1 MKLSCHNLTRKFGDT
16 TALNGVNLCL
26 DEPKIY
32 GLLGRNGAGKTT
44 LLRLITNYIQPTE
57 GTITLDEQNVWE
69 NEKAQHQIFL
79 VTETSYFAEMNA
91 HKLIQLMSEI
101 YPSFDKQQC
110 LDYAKRFEL
119 DLNKKYTALSTGYK
133 SVLRAVLSLSVHTPF
148 LFLDEP
154 TLGMDAFH
162 RELFYKLLIE
172 SYSESPSCIL
182 LSTHLISEVEGLL
195 ENVIILDHGKVL
207 IDACIEA
214 YPSFVSIV
222 ESDIRRIRGR
232 FLPTALSHAAPF
244 GITVAVMISV
254 FSLLAPF
261 GVEQRQTTM
270 YMLLI
275 LISMGAVIKSCIP
288 LTWLRAFVCVTMVG
302 GTFFALAILP
312 SLFEITA
319 ITIPMATAVLI
330 GAAACLVEILILEQV
345 RKTMVK

>member
-57 GTITLDEQNVWE
+57 GSITLDKQNVWE

-207 IDACIEA
+207 ID
-214 YPSFVSIV
+214 
-222 ESDIRRIRGR
+222 ES
-232 FLPTALSHAAPF
+232 SEQ
-244 GITVAVMISV
+244 
-254 FSLLAPF
+254 LLAQ
-261 GVEQRQTTM
+261 GYCVSGR
-270 YMLLI
+270 
-275 LISMGAVIKSCIP
+275 ISDVDDYCSGKNVIGSS
-288 LTWLRAFVCVTMVG
+288 VVG
-302 GTFFALAILP
+302 GLKT
-312 SLFEITA
+312 
-319 ITIPMATAVLI
+319 TAVL
-330 GAAACLVEILILEQV
+330 GEREQV
-345 RKTMVK
+345 PDTLEVTGLSLQQLFVQLVGSENPS

>member
-57 GTITLDEQNVWE
+57 GIITLDEQNVWE

-91 HKLIQLMSEI
+91 NNLIQLMSEI

-207 IDACIEA
+207 ID
-214 YPSFVSIV
+214 
-222 ESDIRRIRGR
+222 ES
-232 FLPTALSHAAPF
+232 SEQ
-244 GITVAVMISV
+244 
-254 FSLLAPF
+254 LLAQ
-261 GVEQRQTTM
+261 GYCVSGR
-270 YMLLI
+270 
-275 LISMGAVIKSCIP
+275 ISDVDDYCSGKNIIGSSV
-288 LTWLRAFVCVTMVG
+288 VG
-302 GTFFALAILP
+302 GLKT
-312 SLFEITA
+312 
-319 ITIPMATAVLI
+319 TAVL
-330 GAAACLVEILILEQV
+330 GEREQV
-345 RKTMVK
+345 PDTLEVTGLSLQQLFVQLVGSENPS

>member
-207 IDACIEA
+207 ID
-214 YPSFVSIV
+214 
-222 ESDIRRIRGR
+222 ES
-232 FLPTALSHAAPF
+232 SEQ
-244 GITVAVMISV
+244 
-254 FSLLAPF
+254 LLAQ
-261 GVEQRQTTM
+261 GYCVSGR
-270 YMLLI
+270 
-275 LISMGAVIKSCIP
+275 ISDVDDYCSGKNVIGSS
-288 LTWLRAFVCVTMVG
+288 VVG
-302 GTFFALAILP
+302 GLKTTAILGERNNVPDTLDVTGLSLQQLFVQLVGSEALA
-312 SLFEITA
+312 
-319 ITIPMATAVLI
+319 
-330 GAAACLVEILILEQV
+330 
-345 RKTMVK
+345 

>member
-207 IDACIEA
+207 ID
-214 YPSFVSIV
+214 
-222 ESDIRRIRGR
+222 ES
-232 FLPTALSHAAPF
+232 SEQ
-244 GITVAVMISV
+244 
-254 FSLLAPF
+254 LLAQ
-261 GVEQRQTTM
+261 GYCVSGR
-270 YMLLI
+270 
-275 LISMGAVIKSCIP
+275 ISDVDDYCSGKNIIGSSV
-288 LTWLRAFVCVTMVG
+288 VG
-302 GTFFALAILP
+302 GLKT
-312 SLFEITA
+312 
-319 ITIPMATAVLI
+319 TAVL
-330 GAAACLVEILILEQV
+330 GEREQV
-345 RKTMVK
+345 PDTLEVTGLSLQQLFVQLVGSENPS

>member
-16 TALNGVNLCL
+16 TALNRVNLCL

-57 GTITLDEQNVWE
+57 GSITLDEQNVWE

-207 IDACIEA
+207 ID
-214 YPSFVSIV
+214 
-222 ESDIRRIRGR
+222 ES
-232 FLPTALSHAAPF
+232 SEQ
-244 GITVAVMISV
+244 
-254 FSLLAPF
+254 LLAQ
-261 GVEQRQTTM
+261 GYCVSGR
-270 YMLLI
+270 
-275 LISMGAVIKSCIP
+275 ISDVDDYCSGKNVIGSS
-288 LTWLRAFVCVTMVG
+288 VVG
-302 GTFFALAILP
+302 GLKT
-312 SLFEITA
+312 
-319 ITIPMATAVLI
+319 TAVL
-330 GAAACLVEILILEQV
+330 GEREQV
-345 RKTMVK
+345 PDTLEVTGLSLQQLFVQLVGSENPS

>member
-44 LLRLITNYIQPTE
+44 LLRLIANYIQPTE

-207 IDACIEA
+207 ID
-214 YPSFVSIV
+214 
-222 ESDIRRIRGR
+222 ES
-232 FLPTALSHAAPF
+232 SEQ
-244 GITVAVMISV
+244 
-254 FSLLAPF
+254 LLAQ
-261 GVEQRQTTM
+261 GYCVSGR
-270 YMLLI
+270 
-275 LISMGAVIKSCIP
+275 ISDVDDYCSGKNVIGSS
-288 LTWLRAFVCVTMVG
+288 VVG
-302 GTFFALAILP
+302 GLKT
-312 SLFEITA
+312 
-319 ITIPMATAVLI
+319 TAVL
-330 GAAACLVEILILEQV
+330 GEREQV
-345 RKTMVK
+345 PDTLEVTGLSLQQLFVQLVGSENPS

>member
-119 DLNKKYTALSTGYK
+119 DLNKKYTSLSTGYK

-207 IDACIEA
+207 ID
-214 YPSFVSIV
+214 
-222 ESDIRRIRGR
+222 ES
-232 FLPTALSHAAPF
+232 SEQ
-244 GITVAVMISV
+244 
-254 FSLLAPF
+254 LLAQ
-261 GVEQRQTTM
+261 GYCVSGR
-270 YMLLI
+270 
-275 LISMGAVIKSCIP
+275 ISDVDDYCSGKNVIGSS
-288 LTWLRAFVCVTMVG
+288 VVG
-302 GTFFALAILP
+302 GLKT
-312 SLFEITA
+312 
-319 ITIPMATAVLI
+319 TAVL
-330 GAAACLVEILILEQV
+330 GEREQV
-345 RKTMVK
+345 PDTLEVTGLSLQQLFVQLVGSENPS

>member
-44 LLRLITNYIQPTE
+44 LLRLITNYIQPTD
-57 GTITLDEQNVWE
+57 GSITLDEQNVWE

-79 VTETSYFAEMNA
+79 VTETSYCAEMNA
-91 HKLIQLMSEI
+91 NNLIQLMSEI

-207 IDACIEA
+207 ID
-214 YPSFVSIV
+214 
-222 ESDIRRIRGR
+222 ES
-232 FLPTALSHAAPF
+232 SEQ
-244 GITVAVMISV
+244 
-254 FSLLAPF
+254 LLAQ
-261 GVEQRQTTM
+261 GYCVSGR
-270 YMLLI
+270 
-275 LISMGAVIKSCIP
+275 ISDVDDYCSGKNVIGSS
-288 LTWLRAFVCVTMVG
+288 VVG
-302 GTFFALAILP
+302 GLKT
-312 SLFEITA
+312 
-319 ITIPMATAVLI
+319 TAVL
-330 GAAACLVEILILEQV
+330 GEREQV
-345 RKTMVK
+345 PDTLDVTGLSLQQLFVQLVGSENPS

>member
-26 DEPKIY
+26 DKPKIY

-44 LLRLITNYIQPTE
+44 LLRLITNYIQPTD
-57 GTITLDEQNVWE
+57 GSITLDEQNVWE

-91 HKLIQLMSEI
+91 NNLIQLMSEI

-207 IDACIEA
+207 ID
-214 YPSFVSIV
+214 
-222 ESDIRRIRGR
+222 ES
-232 FLPTALSHAAPF
+232 SEQ
-244 GITVAVMISV
+244 
-254 FSLLAPF
+254 LLAQ
-261 GVEQRQTTM
+261 GYCVSGR
-270 YMLLI
+270 
-275 LISMGAVIKSCIP
+275 ISDVDDYCSGKNVIGSS
-288 LTWLRAFVCVTMVG
+288 VVG
-302 GTFFALAILP
+302 GLKT
-312 SLFEITA
+312 
-319 ITIPMATAVLI
+319 TAVL
-330 GAAACLVEILILEQV
+330 GEREQV
-345 RKTMVK
+345 PDTLEVTGLSLQQLFVQLVGSENPS

>member
-16 TALNGVNLCL
+16 TALNRVNLCL

-207 IDACIEA
+207 ID
-214 YPSFVSIV
+214 
-222 ESDIRRIRGR
+222 ES
-232 FLPTALSHAAPF
+232 SEQ
-244 GITVAVMISV
+244 
-254 FSLLAPF
+254 LLAQ
-261 GVEQRQTTM
+261 GYCVSGR
-270 YMLLI
+270 
-275 LISMGAVIKSCIP
+275 ISDVDDYCSGKNVIGSS
-288 LTWLRAFVCVTMVG
+288 VVG
-302 GTFFALAILP
+302 GLKT
-312 SLFEITA
+312 
-319 ITIPMATAVLI
+319 TAVL
-330 GAAACLVEILILEQV
+330 GEREQV
-345 RKTMVK
+345 PDTLEITGLSLQQLFVQLVGSENPS

>member
-154 TLGMDAFH
+154 TLGMGAFH

-207 IDACIEA
+207 ID
-214 YPSFVSIV
+214 
-222 ESDIRRIRGR
+222 ES
-232 FLPTALSHAAPF
+232 SEQ
-244 GITVAVMISV
+244 
-254 FSLLAPF
+254 LLAQ
-261 GVEQRQTTM
+261 GYCVSGR
-270 YMLLI
+270 
-275 LISMGAVIKSCIP
+275 ISDVDDYCSGKNVIGSS
-288 LTWLRAFVCVTMVG
+288 VVG
-302 GTFFALAILP
+302 GLKT
-312 SLFEITA
+312 
-319 ITIPMATAVLI
+319 TAVL
-330 GAAACLVEILILEQV
+330 GEREQV
-345 RKTMVK
+345 PDTLEVTGLSLQQLFVQLVGSENPS

>member
-44 LLRLITNYIQPTE
+44 LLRLIANYIQPTE
-57 GTITLDEQNVWE
+57 GSITLDEQNVWE
-69 NEKAQHQIFL
+69 NEKTQRQIFL

-91 HKLIQLMSEI
+91 NNLIQLMSEI

-207 IDACIEA
+207 ID
-214 YPSFVSIV
+214 
-222 ESDIRRIRGR
+222 ES
-232 FLPTALSHAAPF
+232 SEQ
-244 GITVAVMISV
+244 
-254 FSLLAPF
+254 LLAQ
-261 GVEQRQTTM
+261 GYCVSGR
-270 YMLLI
+270 
-275 LISMGAVIKSCIP
+275 ISDVDDYCSGKNVIGSS
-288 LTWLRAFVCVTMVG
+288 VVG
-302 GTFFALAILP
+302 GLKT
-312 SLFEITA
+312 
-319 ITIPMATAVLI
+319 TAVL
-330 GAAACLVEILILEQV
+330 GERKQVPDTLEVTGLSLQQLFVQLVGSENPS
-345 RKTMVK
+345 

>member
-57 GTITLDEQNVWE
+57 GSITLDEQNIWE

-91 HKLIQLMSEI
+91 NNLIQLMSEI

-207 IDACIEA
+207 ID
-214 YPSFVSIV
+214 
-222 ESDIRRIRGR
+222 ES
-232 FLPTALSHAAPF
+232 SEQ
-244 GITVAVMISV
+244 
-254 FSLLAPF
+254 LLAQ
-261 GVEQRQTTM
+261 GYCVSGR
-270 YMLLI
+270 
-275 LISMGAVIKSCIP
+275 ISDVDDYCSGKNVIGSS
-288 LTWLRAFVCVTMVG
+288 VVG
-302 GTFFALAILP
+302 GLKT
-312 SLFEITA
+312 
-319 ITIPMATAVLI
+319 TAVL
-330 GAAACLVEILILEQV
+330 GERKQVPDTLEVTGLSLQQLFVQLVGSENPS
-345 RKTMVK
+345 

>member
-207 IDACIEA
+207 ID
-214 YPSFVSIV
+214 
-222 ESDIRRIRGR
+222 ES
-232 FLPTALSHAAPF
+232 SEQ
-244 GITVAVMISV
+244 
-254 FSLLAPF
+254 LLAQ
-261 GVEQRQTTM
+261 GYCVSGR
-270 YMLLI
+270 
-275 LISMGAVIKSCIP
+275 ISDVDDYCSGKNVIGSS
-288 LTWLRAFVCVTMVG
+288 VVG
-302 GTFFALAILP
+302 GLKT
-312 SLFEITA
+312 TA
-319 ITIPMATAVLI
+319 GL
-330 GAAACLVEILILEQV
+330 GEREQV
-345 RKTMVK
+345 PDTLEVTGLSLQQLFVQLVGSENPS

>member
-207 IDACIEA
+207 ID
-214 YPSFVSIV
+214 
-222 ESDIRRIRGR
+222 ES
-232 FLPTALSHAAPF
+232 SEQ
-244 GITVAVMISV
+244 
-254 FSLLAPF
+254 LLAQ
-261 GVEQRQTTM
+261 GYCVSGR
-270 YMLLI
+270 
-275 LISMGAVIKSCIP
+275 ISDVDDYCSGKNVIGSS
-288 LTWLRAFVCVTMVG
+288 VVG
-302 GTFFALAILP
+302 GLKT
-312 SLFEITA
+312 
-319 ITIPMATAVLI
+319 TAVL
-330 GAAACLVEILILEQV
+330 GERNNVPDTLDVTGLSLQQLFVQLVGSENPS
-345 RKTMVK
+345 

>member
-91 HKLIQLMSEI
+91 NNLIQLMAEI

-207 IDACIEA
+207 ID
-214 YPSFVSIV
+214 
-222 ESDIRRIRGR
+222 ES
-232 FLPTALSHAAPF
+232 SEQ
-244 GITVAVMISV
+244 
-254 FSLLAPF
+254 LLAQ
-261 GVEQRQTTM
+261 GYCVSGR
-270 YMLLI
+270 
-275 LISMGAVIKSCIP
+275 ISDVDDYCSGKNVIGSS
-288 LTWLRAFVCVTMVG
+288 VVG
-302 GTFFALAILP
+302 GLKT
-312 SLFEITA
+312 
-319 ITIPMATAVLI
+319 TAVL
-330 GAAACLVEILILEQV
+330 GEREQV
-345 RKTMVK
+345 PDTLEITGLSLQQLFVQLVGSENPS

>member
-57 GTITLDEQNVWE
+57 GSITLDEQNVWE

-91 HKLIQLMSEI
+91 NSLIQLMSEI
-101 YPSFDKQQC
+101 YPSFDKEQF
-110 LDYAKRFEL
+110 LSHAKRFEL
-119 DLNKKYTALSTGYK
+119 DLNKKYIALSTGYK

-207 IDACIEA
+207 ID
-214 YPSFVSIV
+214 
-222 ESDIRRIRGR
+222 ES
-232 FLPTALSHAAPF
+232 SEQ
-244 GITVAVMISV
+244 
-254 FSLLAPF
+254 LLAQ
-261 GVEQRQTTM
+261 GYCVSGR
-270 YMLLI
+270 
-275 LISMGAVIKSCIP
+275 ISDVDDYCSGKNVIGSS
-288 LTWLRAFVCVTMVG
+288 VVG
-302 GTFFALAILP
+302 GLKT
-312 SLFEITA
+312 
-319 ITIPMATAVLI
+319 TAVL
-330 GAAACLVEILILEQV
+330 GEREQV
-345 RKTMVK
+345 PDTLEVTGLSLQQLFVQLVGSENPS

>member
-57 GTITLDEQNVWE
+57 GSITLDEQNVWE

-207 IDACIEA
+207 ID
-214 YPSFVSIV
+214 
-222 ESDIRRIRGR
+222 ES
-232 FLPTALSHAAPF
+232 SEQ
-244 GITVAVMISV
+244 
-254 FSLLAPF
+254 LLAQ
-261 GVEQRQTTM
+261 GYCVSGR
-270 YMLLI
+270 
-275 LISMGAVIKSCIP
+275 ISDVDDYCSGKNVIGSS
-288 LTWLRAFVCVTMVG
+288 VVG
-302 GTFFALAILP
+302 GLKTTAILG
-312 SLFEITA
+312 ER
-319 ITIPMATAVLI
+319 
-330 GAAACLVEILILEQV
+330 EQV
-345 RKTMVK
+345 PDTLEVTGLSLQQLFVQLVGSENPS

>member
-57 GTITLDEQNVWE
+57 GSITLDEQNVWE

-119 DLNKKYTALSTGYK
+119 NLNKKYTALSTGYK

-207 IDACIEA
+207 ID
-214 YPSFVSIV
+214 
-222 ESDIRRIRGR
+222 ES
-232 FLPTALSHAAPF
+232 SEQ
-244 GITVAVMISV
+244 
-254 FSLLAPF
+254 LLAQ
-261 GVEQRQTTM
+261 GYCVSGR
-270 YMLLI
+270 
-275 LISMGAVIKSCIP
+275 ISDVDDYCSGKNVIGSS
-288 LTWLRAFVCVTMVG
+288 VVG
-302 GTFFALAILP
+302 GLKT
-312 SLFEITA
+312 
-319 ITIPMATAVLI
+319 TAVL
-330 GAAACLVEILILEQV
+330 GEREQV
-345 RKTMVK
+345 PDTLEVTGLSLQQLFVQLVGSENPS

>member
-44 LLRLITNYIQPTE
+44 LLRLITNYIQPTN
-57 GTITLDEQNVWE
+57 GSITLDEQNVWE

-119 DLNKKYTALSTGYK
+119 DLNKKYIALSTGYK

-207 IDACIEA
+207 ID
-214 YPSFVSIV
+214 
-222 ESDIRRIRGR
+222 ES
-232 FLPTALSHAAPF
+232 SEQ
-244 GITVAVMISV
+244 
-254 FSLLAPF
+254 LLAQ
-261 GVEQRQTTM
+261 GYCVSGR
-270 YMLLI
+270 
-275 LISMGAVIKSCIP
+275 ISDVDDYCSGKNVIGSS
-288 LTWLRAFVCVTMVG
+288 VVG
-302 GTFFALAILP
+302 GLKT
-312 SLFEITA
+312 
-319 ITIPMATAVLI
+319 TAVL
-330 GAAACLVEILILEQV
+330 GEREQV
-345 RKTMVK
+345 PDTLEVTGLSLQQLFVQLVGSENPS

>member
-57 GTITLDEQNVWE
+57 GTITLDKQNVWE

-207 IDACIEA
+207 ID
-214 YPSFVSIV
+214 
-222 ESDIRRIRGR
+222 ES
-232 FLPTALSHAAPF
+232 SEQ
-244 GITVAVMISV
+244 
-254 FSLLAPF
+254 LLAQ
-261 GVEQRQTTM
+261 GYCVSGR
-270 YMLLI
+270 
-275 LISMGAVIKSCIP
+275 ISDVDDYCSGKNVIGSS
-288 LTWLRAFVCVTMVG
+288 VVG
-302 GTFFALAILP
+302 GLKT
-312 SLFEITA
+312 
-319 ITIPMATAVLI
+319 TAVL
-330 GAAACLVEILILEQV
+330 GEREQV
-345 RKTMVK
+345 PDTLEVTGLSLQQLFVQLVGSENPS

>member
-16 TALNGVNLCL
+16 TALNRVNLCL

-57 GTITLDEQNVWE
+57 GSITLDEQNVWE

-91 HKLIQLMSEI
+91 NNLIQLMSEI

-207 IDACIEA
+207 ID
-214 YPSFVSIV
+214 
-222 ESDIRRIRGR
+222 ES
-232 FLPTALSHAAPF
+232 SEQ
-244 GITVAVMISV
+244 
-254 FSLLAPF
+254 LLAQ
-261 GVEQRQTTM
+261 GYCVSGR
-270 YMLLI
+270 
-275 LISMGAVIKSCIP
+275 ISDVDDYCSGKNVIGSS
-288 LTWLRAFVCVTMVG
+288 VVG
-302 GTFFALAILP
+302 GLKT
-312 SLFEITA
+312 
-319 ITIPMATAVLI
+319 TAVL
-330 GAAACLVEILILEQV
+330 GEREQV
-345 RKTMVK
+345 PDTLEVTGLSLQQLFVQLVGSENPS

>member
-44 LLRLITNYIQPTE
+44 LLRLITNHIQPTE
-57 GTITLDEQNVWE
+57 GSITLDEQNIWE

-119 DLNKKYTALSTGYK
+119 DLNKKYIALSTGYK

-207 IDACIEA
+207 ID
-214 YPSFVSIV
+214 
-222 ESDIRRIRGR
+222 ES
-232 FLPTALSHAAPF
+232 SEQ
-244 GITVAVMISV
+244 
-254 FSLLAPF
+254 LLAQ
-261 GVEQRQTTM
+261 GYCVSGR
-270 YMLLI
+270 
-275 LISMGAVIKSCIP
+275 ISDVDDYCSGKNVIGSS
-288 LTWLRAFVCVTMVG
+288 VVG
-302 GTFFALAILP
+302 GLKT
-312 SLFEITA
+312 
-319 ITIPMATAVLI
+319 TAVL
-330 GAAACLVEILILEQV
+330 GEREQV
-345 RKTMVK
+345 PDTLEVTGLSLQQLFVQLVGSENPS

>member
-91 HKLIQLMSEI
+91 NSLIQLMSEI
-101 YPSFDKQQC
+101 YPSFDKEQF
-110 LDYAKRFEL
+110 LSYAKRFEL

-207 IDACIEA
+207 ID
-214 YPSFVSIV
+214 
-222 ESDIRRIRGR
+222 ES
-232 FLPTALSHAAPF
+232 SEQ
-244 GITVAVMISV
+244 
-254 FSLLAPF
+254 LLAQ
-261 GVEQRQTTM
+261 GYCVSGR
-270 YMLLI
+270 
-275 LISMGAVIKSCIP
+275 ISDVDDYCSGKNVIGSS
-288 LTWLRAFVCVTMVG
+288 VVG
-302 GTFFALAILP
+302 GLKT
-312 SLFEITA
+312 
-319 ITIPMATAVLI
+319 TAVL
-330 GAAACLVEILILEQV
+330 GEREQV
-345 RKTMVK
+345 PDTLEVTGLSLQQLFVQLVGSENPS